1 MSVWISVFSKEKV
14 CHENWCPYARRI
26 RYKNRE
32 KMSEE
37 RAVPPIVGRRDGV
50 PAGQAGAV
58 CGKTRRG
65 HKGHRGRLPETAQ
78 ADKAGKTVL

>member
-14 CHENWCPYARRI
+14 CHENWCPYARRL

-37 RAVPPIVGRRDGV
+37 RAVPPAVGRRDGV

-58 CGKTRRG
+58 MRKNTTR
-65 HKGHRGRLPETAQ
+65 P
-78 ADKAGKTVL
+78 

>member
-32 KMSEE
+32 KM
-37 RAVPPIVGRRDGV
+37 
-50 PAGQAGAV
+50 
-58 CGKTRRG
+58 
-65 HKGHRGRLPETAQ
+65 
-78 ADKAGKTVL
+78 